1 MKKSTSFSTFGGIA
15 LIVSGILFLAQSLFL
30 LPVPGLPLADSDLL
44 SWLQDWK
51 LHFAVADELLFF
63 ATLGVIPSVIVL
75 YRLLAKTAQAQTL
88 LACGIMAIILP
99 VNMVIVVILGRLVY
113 PVYGIELAA
122 ESYRLLLSLYYGGVH
137 TVALLWSA
145 AVILICFAIR
155 KSPLGKT
162 AAYFGFAAGILQLV
176 GAYPW
181 LFDNVTIFVS
191 QLMLCVWFVMLG
203 IRMIGRRLE

>member
-1 MKKSTSFSTFGGIA
+1 MKTSNSFSTFGGIA
-15 LIVSGILFLAQSLFL
+15 LIVSGVLFLAQSLFL
-30 LPVPGLPLADSDLL
+30 LPVPGPPLADSDLL

-51 LHFAVADELLFF
+51 LHFAMADELLFF
-63 ATLGVIPSVIVL
+63 ATLGVIPSIIVL
-75 YRLLAKTAQAQTL
+75 YRLAKTAQAQTL

-99 VNMVIVVILGRLVY
+99 VNMVIVVILGRLAY
-113 PVYGIELAA
+113 PVYGIELDA

-145 AVILICFAIR
+145 AVILICFVIR

-162 AAYFGFAAGILQLV
+162 VAYFGFAAGILQLV

-181 LFDNVTIFVS
+181 LFNNVTIFVA